1 MVYILIIEVLCT
13 LTPHSTLSELFP
25 LGPGAIMTFLIRSH
39 KQECSSCH
47 TCVRLFSL
55 SSSVSF
61 LLGLIASPSFAEDKS
76 FYSPVIQCRYGHH
89 RILISTLGAVFWI
102 DVPETAKPHIEKL
115 PISGLAD
122 FVVEMRE
129 NGQAPLLKTWKVKS
143 GETSCTYFDGKT
155 CK

>member
-1 MVYILIIEVLCT
+1 MRTALLAIFFSFILLN
-13 LTPHSTLSELFP
+13 LTTH
-25 LGPGAIMTFLIRSH
+25 PG
-39 KQECSSCH
+39 
-47 TCVRLFSL
+47 
-55 SSSVSF
+55 
-61 LLGLIASPSFAEDKS
+61 FAEEKS
-76 FYSPVIQCRYGHH
+76 FYSPVIRVDTESH
-89 RILISTLGAVFWI
+89 RILISTYGSVFWI
-102 DVPETAKPHIEKL
+102 DVPDAAKPHIEKL